1 MSRTVSPPTQ
11 GIIASVT
18 NGLSWARAPG
28 AATAERTG
36 GAPTGGLGT
45 PGRLGS
51 PRKLGFGLVGDRSE
65 QPARIPMLTN
75 VSSPARRYRDIAP
88 SAVGLRLRRTAS
100 GQGLV
105 SPRPMTVWLEGNR
118 KGCSDAAVV
127 LRRSSIDGP
136 CSTAGRLY
144 TLGMEW
150 RGGAVRVAAT
160 SHLLRRC
167 DCAPAGVRK
176 ANVQRSIMIER
187 WTFGFGSWR
196 RPTLPRPRDRSTIGA
211 DRLNDRV
218 RDGNGCG
225 PVALVASKLEPSA
238 ICCQLSDG

>member
-118 KGCSDAAVV
+118 KGIPTEASEQH
-127 LRRSSIDGP
+127 RRPMFHCGTTLHPWDGV
-136 CSTAGRLY
+136 AGRCRSCCGDVASAAALRPRA
-144 TLGMEW
+144 
-150 RGGAVRVAAT
+150 RGGEKSECPTFNHDRTLDIRFWKLAAAYSPTT
-160 SHLLRRC
+160 S
-167 DCAPAGVRK
+167 
-176 ANVQRSIMIER
+176 RS
-187 WTFGFGSWR
+187 
-196 RPTLPRPRDRSTIGA
+196 
-211 DRLNDRV
+211 
-218 RDGNGCG
+218 
-225 PVALVASKLEPSA
+225 
-238 ICCQLSDG
+238 